1 MIIDCNTCDMR
12 ETSAC
17 SDCVVS
23 VLVGDNGILELAE
36 AEQRAIDS
44 MSRVG
49 LVSPIRLIVND
60 RDRAI
65 GSS

>member
-12 ETSAC
+12 ATSAC
-17 SDCVVS
+17 NDCVVS
-23 VLVGDNGILELAE
+23 VLVGDNGILRLAE
-36 AEQRAIDS
+36 AEQAAIDS

-49 LVSPIRLIVND
+49 LVSPIRLVVND
-60 RDRAI
+60 RGSGE

>member
-17 SDCVVS
+17 NDCVVS

-36 AEQRAIDS
+36 AEQAAIDS

-49 LVSPIRLIVND
+49 LVSPIRLVVND
-60 RDRAI
+60 RGSGI